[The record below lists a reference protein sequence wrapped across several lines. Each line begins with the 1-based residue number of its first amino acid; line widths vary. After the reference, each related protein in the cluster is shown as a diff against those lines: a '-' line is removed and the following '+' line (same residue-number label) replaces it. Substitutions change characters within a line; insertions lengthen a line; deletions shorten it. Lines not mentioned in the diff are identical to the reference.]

1 MEQSESQP
9 NKIKQSKP
17 RPKKK
22 GKKNETKQKKQKVA
36 TISVRFFFQ
45 RQVFFFS
52 VNEKRGKK
60 KIPSF
65 ASRKET
71 QNSQMFVSCVGI
83 AYVKKKRAVSTN
95 NATGSVRFL
104 AGVVWRRRCLL
115 VLGGTAAMLFNTCV
129 TVK

>member
-60 KIPSF
+60 KSLLLQV
-65 ASRKET
+65 E
-71 QNSQMFVSCVGI
+71 
-83 AYVKKKRAVSTN
+83 KRHKT
-95 NATGSVRFL
+95 L
-104 AGVVWRRRCLL
+104 RCLL
-115 VLGGTAAMLFNTCV
+115 AAWALHT
-129 TVK
+129 